1 MRRTYRLNTL
11 RDHADVPIIAYE
23 SEGNSSALCQSNST
37 FLQAIGYC
45 NSCVDLFRNVTTDT
59 TLLTQLQTVLTYC
72 DSINSTESNKTKI
85 QSLLSQESALVASAE
100 ALSASLAYLGVS
112 ASDATTTQSSLSTTS
127 DVKTSS
133 VNPTTVYETGS
144 AQATAT
150 SSGSQSNV
158 STIVPAVVL
167 PVCVVGLAVVLG
179 FFFLRRRRSQQ
190 SRTTPADD
198 DHPLPPPE
206 DKPQL
211 HADEFRPELE
221 ATSLH
226 IVRKADLSPV
236 EMPVREEV
244 ARELDDRV

>member
-1 MRRTYRLNTL
+1 M
-11 RDHADVPIIAYE
+11 
-23 SEGNSSALCQSNST
+23 
-37 FLQAIGYC
+37 
-45 NSCVDLFRNVTTDT
+45 
-59 TLLTQLQTVLTYC
+59 LTKLQTVLTYC

-112 ASDATTTQSSLSTTS
+112 ASDTTATQSSLSTTS
-127 DVKTSS
+127 DLKTSL
-133 VNPTTVYETGS
+133 VNPTTVYKTGS

-158 STIVPAVVL
+158 RTIVPAVVL

-190 SRTTPADD
+190 SKPPPADD
-198 DHPLPPPE
+198 DNPLPPLE

-226 IVRKADLSPV
+226 IVRKVDLPPV